1 MQCVAAGEWDLLMA
15 VFYTCF
21 CSRKD
26 ETQDIQSA
34 KALIHVH
41 SPKKLEQ
48 GNSTVTTNLKSQI
61 VFQKLQLCLL

>member
-41 SPKKLEQ
+41 SPKKLE
-48 GNSTVTTNLKSQI
+48 
-61 VFQKLQLCLL
+61 